1 MFRKPRKKP
10 QSIGTLIGPQ
20 SRITGDIAFEGGLH
34 LDGCVV
40 GNIVGSAG
48 ADAVL
53 SVSPTGVVEGSVE
66 SADVVLNGTVKGDV
80 VVSGRVELGSTARVT
95 GNVVYNLIEMAIGA
109 EVNGKLIHRAPEDQD
124 PDRGPG
130 ARDGG
135 SGSPEA

>member
-1 MFRKPRKKP
+1 MFRKPQKKP

-20 SRITGDIAFEGGLH
+20 ARITGDIVFEGGLH
-34 LDGCVV
+34 LDGCVE
-40 GNIVGSAG
+40 GNIVGSAD

-53 SVSPTGVVEGSVE
+53 SVSQTGVVEGSVR

-109 EVNGKLIHRAPEDQD
+109 EVNGKLIHRAPEDA
-124 PDRGPG
+124 GPECDQEG
-130 ARDGG
+130 RDGVP
-135 SGSPEA
+135 GSPEA